1 MDFEKTSATVEG
13 LFPLIK
19 NNEVGDT
26 GTAVL
31 GVSVVL
37 KKEETEKSLPKEPD
51 LSPVVSKAPQTLQ
64 GHVDFKRTVPR
75 TDRGARDNLSNVMMK
90 HEDVN
95 SKVKTPEKHKERN
108 LNIKVTL
115 FSQDFSLQDRFFFF
129 CITFSGVNG
138 RTFHTPF
145 LIAAQKMKCF
155 IKDFFSKC
163 DRIRKNSIFVQL
175 IFL

>member
-1 MDFEKTSATVEG
+1 MDFEKTPATAEG

-26 GTAVL
+26 DTAVV
-31 GVSVVL
+31 GVSIVL
-37 KKEETEKSLPKEPD
+37 KKEETEKPLPKEPD

-75 TDRGARDNLSNVMMK
+75 TDRGARDNLTNVMMK

-95 SKVKTPEKHKERN
+95 SKMKTPDKHKERN
-108 LNIKVTL
+108 LNIKVTF
-115 FSQDFSLQDRFFFF
+115 FSQDFTGFSS
-129 CITFSGVNG
+129 FSGVNG
-138 RTFHTPF
+138 RTLHTPF
-145 LIAAQKMKCF
+145 LITAQKMKCF

-163 DRIRKNSIFVQL
+163 DRIRKTSIFVHL